1 MLDQPASAPGSE
13 GVSTAVATDPRTSR
27 GVVIAALVVTVLL
40 WGSAFVGIEA
50 TVDRLGAFG
59 LAFSRY
65 AVAAVLVVVIG
76 LLLQGRRVLAFDSLC
91 HVGAVVLCAALVVVV
106 YNVGLNYGE
115 QFVSGATAGFLMG
128 QQPII
133 TVLLGVALLRERL
146 STRQLLGIGVG
157 MAGTV
162 LLLQAEGG
170 IAGAAIGIL
179 GVLVAAVA
187 ECGYFLLAKRLLG
200 QQSPLRFHVQ
210 VTVLGA
216 VMLAPMAIGEGR
228 LDHLDGHHLAWV
240 LYLGAGPTAAAYFLW
255 NYALSKASTAQV
267 AASLYGLPLATILV
281 GVLVLG
287 TVPSLLGLLGGVVAL
302 LGAVLCAGL
311 STE

>member
-1 MLDQPASAPGSE
+1 MPDQPAPAPRPS
-13 GVSTAVATDPRTSR
+13 GVATAVTTNHRTCR
-27 GVVIAALVVTVLL
+27 GVVIAALVVTILL

-59 LAFSRY
+59 LAFARY

-76 LLLQGRRVLAFDSLC
+76 LLLQGRQVLVFDSLR
-91 HVGAVVLCAALVVVV
+91 HFGAVAVCAALVVVV

-115 QFVSGATAGFLMG
+115 QFVSGATASFLMG

-133 TVLLGVALLRERL
+133 TILLGAVLLRERL

-157 MAGTV
+157 VVGTV

-179 GVLVAAVA
+179 SVLVAAVA
-187 ECGYFLLAKRLLG
+187 ECGYFLLAKRMLG
-200 QQSPLRFHVQ
+200 HQSPLRFHVQ

-216 VMLAPMAIGEGR
+216 VMLAPMAISEGQ
-228 LDHLDGHHLAWV
+228 LGNLDGHHLAWV
-240 LYLGAGPTAAAYFLW
+240 LYLGVGPTAAAYFLW
-255 NYALSKASTAQV
+255 NYALSQATTAQV

-281 GVLVLG
+281 GLLVLG
-287 TVPSLLGLLGGVVAL
+287 TIPSMLGLAGGIVAL
-302 LGAVLCAGL
+302 LGAFLCAGL
-311 STE
+311 RTE